1 MQSAALRLQQ
11 SMAITREGTT
21 SKRSLEKELAIMVIG
36 KENVLRCHEKG
47 KAVVEPAELWNDPS
61 ALLHALKISAE
72 AV

>member
-47 KAVVEPAELWNDPS
+47 KAVVEPAEL
-61 ALLHALKISAE
+61 
-72 AV
+72 